1 MRMIG
6 RTERFCLVGGL
17 LAMAVGLLP
26 KICQAQQSAGPNLM
40 VSGNEMAE
48 REDLSNMDALGDKDE
63 IAAYKNFEKE
73 QTTAK
78 KIQLGNNFLKKYPKS
93 KLTEN
98 VDVGMMNAYDAQQD
112 FKDMYLF
119 ADNALALQPNDVDA
133 LTMVGWTI
141 PHVYT
146 PNDSDADQELDKAE
160 KYSKHALEVLSTIK
174 KPASMKDDQFEAA
187 KSKREFRAHSALGLV
202 YFRREDYDNSAK
214 ELALATKGNPVQ
226 DATDLYVLGA
236 DLQNLNRYGEASE
249 AFKQCSGMAGPLQ
262 SQCSQLA
269 TQTAGQAAVT
279 KK

>member
-1 MRMIG
+1 MRRIEG
-6 RTERFCLVGGL
+6 VVRFCVFSGVLV
-17 LAMAVGLLP
+17 MICLLP
-26 KICQAQQSAGPNLM
+26 SISHAQQSAGPNLM

-73 QTTAK
+73 PAPAK
-78 KIQLGNNFLKKYPKS
+78 KVQLGSNFLKKYPKS
-93 KLTEN
+93 KLAEN

-112 FKDMYLF
+112 WKDMYLF

-174 KPASMKDDQFEAA
+174 KPANMKQDQFEAA

-236 DLQNLNRYGEASE
+236 DLQNLNRYSEASE
-249 AFKQCSGMAGPLQ
+249 AFKECSTVAGSLQ
-262 SQCSQLA
+262 SQCSHLA
-269 TQTAGQAAVT
+269 TQTAAQAAVT